1 MRPRFAFVGTL
12 SVVAAVVAAG
22 GCHGGGQGF
31 GSTTG
36 ADRTTMLT
44 TESPV
49 PWPTAA
55 PPHYRQ
61 TLADLQYG
69 EFRLR
74 GTLPENGSP
83 ATAPTYN
90 LARPTQ
96 RRVLDLAAAL
106 GFGDAEVEFGQSPWT
121 VGKGEAVLRVWP
133 ETGGLWEYQRA
144 STYGPSGESP
154 PDQAKALA
162 ASRPLL
168 RAVGLD
174 KQRAVADTLN
184 STTKVEV
191 APVVDGVA
199 TWGFET
205 TLQLDSNG
213 VASGSGWLGLPSG
226 PAAAP
231 VDDAA
236 RTFQRLRALADHP
249 PSVDG
254 CPTRASRSYVR
265 MRTPP
270 CPNVNATFDV
280 VGARFVLAVDDI
292 PRGAGV
298 HLVPAWLFQVGDP
311 ATPEYVAFPAVA
323 K

>member
-1 MRPRFAFVGTL
+1 MATL
-12 SVVAAVVAAG
+12 SVAAAVVAGG
-22 GCHGGGQGF
+22 GCHDGGQGF

-36 ADRTTMLT
+36 AEGTTTLT

-55 PPHYRQ
+55 PPNYGQ
-61 TLADLQYG
+61 TLADLPYG
-69 EFRLR
+69 TFRLH
-74 GTLPENGSP
+74 GALPEDGGP
-83 ATAPTYN
+83 ATARTYD
-90 LARPTQ
+90 LERPTQ

-121 VGKGEAVLRVWP
+121 VVKGEAVLRVWP

-154 PDQAKALA
+154 PDRAHALA
-162 ASRPLL
+162 TSRPLL

-174 KQRAVADTLN
+174 KQRATVDTRN
-184 STTKVEV
+184 STTAVEV
-191 APVVDGVA
+191 APAIDGLA
-199 TWGFET
+199 TWGYET
-205 TLQLDSNG
+205 TLQLDSDG
-213 VASGSGWLGLPSG
+213 VVGGRGWLGVPSG
-226 PAAAP
+226 QAART

-254 CPTRASRSYVR
+254 CPSRASRSYVR

-270 CPNVNATFDV
+270 CPNLDASFDV
-280 VGARFVLAVDDI
+280 VGARFVLAVDDV
-292 PRGAGV
+292 PRGTAV
-298 HLVPAWLFQVGDP
+298 HLVPAWLFELQSST
-311 ATPEYVAFPAVA
+311 TPRYVAFRAAPE
-323 K
+323 